1 MRKVIKNKVYDTI
14 TARLQGEYGNGYSI
28 SGFRH
33 VREDLYLKKTGEFF
47 LHGAG
52 GPMSKYAQPIEN
64 NGRSGGEEII
74 PLTYEEAKEW
84 AEAHLEA
91 DEYEAIFG
99 PVSEGDGEDIPFHV
113 YIPSHL
119 MGAMAKTKAKT
130 GKSYK
135 DIITEAL
142 EASLGGQ
149 A

>member
-1 MRKVIKNKVYDTI
+1 MKEIIAGKVYNTD
-14 TARLQGEYGNGYSI
+14 TARLQGEYGNSHSI
-28 SGFRH
+28 SDFRH

-52 GPMSKYAQPIEN
+52 GPMSKYAEPLD
-64 NGRSGGEEII
+64 NGWTGSEEII
-74 PLTYEEAKEW
+74 PLTYDEAKEW

-142 EASLGGQ
+142 ENSLGGQ